1 MDCVL
6 TFEST
11 GRDCLENVAHR
22 IQLTDV
28 CNFLCCKVIVIDP
41 NILSSNHF
49 FVIFTC

>member
-28 CNFLCCKVIVIDP
+28 CTFDFCEEVVAQIPDD
-41 NILSSNHF
+41 LSSLKKNN
-49 FVIFTC
+49 ITI